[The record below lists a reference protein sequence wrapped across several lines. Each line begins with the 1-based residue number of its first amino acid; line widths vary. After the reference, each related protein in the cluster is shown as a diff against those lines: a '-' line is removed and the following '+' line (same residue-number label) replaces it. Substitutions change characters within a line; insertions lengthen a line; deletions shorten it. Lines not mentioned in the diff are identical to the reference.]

1 MANLM
6 DYLNWRG
13 DLSFQDSTMNDVDS
27 LLFSNLSYVAFD
39 TILPSPWEREQV
51 PLWRA
56 SEAYWEQNR
65 EQELL
70 QRFSLIKMAPFSMR
84 RMAETKR
91 FREIPLMYYQ
101 NSINHQVG
109 SQFSAMCMQLP
120 NHAYYL
126 AFRGTDDTI
135 IGWRENFRMSYEVVP
150 AQQKAVDYLNYVGER
165 CQGALWLG
173 GHSKGGNLAVYA
185 AVHARPEIQR
195 RIQRIYNF
203 DGPGFSK
210 QMLKSERYRR
220 MADRICKYVPTESV
234 IGMLLEQD
242 ENYQVVS
249 SMGQGLQQHDPVN
262 WRILGDQFVYMPRQ
276 QRTGRQINQV
286 VHDWIYGLS
295 LEERRQVVE
304 AVFQAME
311 DSHVE
316 TLDDLGRNQWKKKLW
331 MVREKLR
338 ENQECYGMLKRAGK
352 QMLYELHKTITGRI
366 RSG

>member
-13 DLSFQDSTMNDVDS
+13 DLSFRDSPINDVDS
-27 LLFSNLSYVAFD
+27 LIFSNLSYVAFD
-39 TILPSPWEREQV
+39 TILPSPWEPEQM

-56 SEAYWEQNR
+56 SEKYWEQNR
-65 EQELL
+65 EREQLE
-70 QRFSLIKMAPFSMR
+70 RFSLIKMAPFSMR
-84 RMAETKR
+84 RMAETNR
-91 FREIPLMYYQ
+91 FRDVPLMYYQ
-101 NSINHQVG
+101 NSVNSQVG

-120 NHAYYL
+120 DQKYYI

-135 IGWRENFRMSYEVVP
+135 IGWRENFRMSYEMVP

-165 CQGALWLG
+165 CRGELWLG

-185 AVHARPEIQR
+185 AANARPAVQK
-195 RIQRIYNF
+195 RIRKIYNF
-203 DGPGFSK
+203 DGPGFS
-210 QMLKSERYRR
+210 QRMLNSERYGKI
-220 MADRICKYVPTESV
+220 ADRIRKYVPTDSV

-262 WRILGDQFVYMPRQ
+262 WRILGDQFVYMPREQ
-276 QRTGRQINQV
+276 KTGQRINQM
-286 VHDWIYGLS
+286 VHDWIYGLT
-295 LEERRQVVE
+295 LEERKQVVE

-311 DSHVE
+311 DSQIE
-316 TLDDLGRNQWKKKLW
+316 TLNDLGKNQWKKKFWL
-331 MVREKLR
+331 VRGKLR
-338 ENQECYGMLKRAGK
+338 ENQECYGMVKKAGR
-352 QMLYELHKTITGRI
+352 QMLHEFQKIITGRV